1 MNISITFN
9 GKNIDIS
16 EGMNFSDLNTD
27 DQKLNSIFN
36 SIDNG
41 NKVVDKTEINII
53 KFLFKKYDKNKD
65 GEIQSN
71 ELENINQENLKKYC
85 ETVKLAERLNNDVCA
100 KSNLGLRLNL
110 TALLLHITLQD
121 LGSY

>member
-16 EGMNFSDLNTD
+16 EGMNFSDLNID

-71 ELENINQENLKKYC
+71 ELENINQENLKKI
-85 ETVKLAERLNNDVCA
+85 VKP
-100 KSNLGLRLNL
+100 SN
-110 TALLLHITLQD
+110 
-121 LGSY
+121 